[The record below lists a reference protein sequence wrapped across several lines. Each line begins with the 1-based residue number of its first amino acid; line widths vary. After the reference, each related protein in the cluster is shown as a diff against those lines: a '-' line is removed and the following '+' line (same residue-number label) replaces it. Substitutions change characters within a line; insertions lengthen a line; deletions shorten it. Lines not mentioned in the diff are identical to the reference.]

1 MVSCFVYSVYKIRHR
16 TTSGGHSP
24 SYPYFRD
31 PLATV
36 LIGLLSGSPTCMCV
50 YVCVFVI
57 VYMCMCPCPCVSLS
71 VCVSMSV
78 RICFSMP
85 VAISF
90 VLLLE
95 LMASVPV
102 LFQCIATKFQD

>member
-1 MVSCFVYSVYKIRHR
+1 MVSCFVYSVYKIRHH
-16 TTSGGHSP
+16 TNSGRHSP
-24 SYPYFRD
+24 SYPYFSD

-50 YVCVFVI
+50 YVCVFMI
-57 VYMCMCPCPCVSLS
+57 VCMCPCPCVSLS

-85 VAISF
+85 IAISF